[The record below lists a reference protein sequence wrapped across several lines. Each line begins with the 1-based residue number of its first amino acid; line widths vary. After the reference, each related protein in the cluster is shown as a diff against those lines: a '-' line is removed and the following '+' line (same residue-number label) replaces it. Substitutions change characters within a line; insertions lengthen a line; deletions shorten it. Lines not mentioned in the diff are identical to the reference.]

1 MASSD
6 DTPHSQYLK
15 IKIDEVEFQLSN
27 VTLTKIEER
36 KDIFKKILFFWT
48 GFC

>member
-1 MASSD
+1 MASSLPLTSD

-27 VTLTKIEER
+27 VTLAKIEER
-36 KDIFKKILFFWT
+36 KEIFFWN